1 MSWTTKP
8 SEESKTEIANISFEE
23 RKAKIL
29 EQMKLRKERDRSFL
43 LCSIT
48 GNPKVGKTGIALDC
62 RTPEE
67 IEKKMKVYVLDLDD
81 GAEATWD
88 AGWDRTDDIVIFN
101 PLEMQGDGSIDWNE
115 SFNNA
120 HAFIEM
126 VKEET
131 NADKNTKAFILDG
144 VDKAYEGSS
153 DALREHLAKNQSKA
167 GSIIKDTDSVSVT
180 PLDWKIR
187 NRIYNRLLD
196 AFLSVNCD
204 RFLIT
209 HMKPLYEG
217 ISVPVPVGEVPDW
230 HKSTPARFNQMIHIK
245 KMKAGTVTNYVA
257 ELQAS
262 KTNPDLVGKEWVVFT
277 TNGQNKWNGI
287 EELRTGKL

>member
-67 IEKKMKVYVLDLDD
+67 IEKKMKVFVLDFDD

-101 PLEMQGDGSIDWNE
+101 PLEMKGDGSIDWNE

-126 VKEET
+126 VKQET

-144 VDKAYEGSS
+144 VDKGYEGSS
-153 DALREHLAKNQSKA
+153 DA
-167 GSIIKDTDSVSVT
+167 
-180 PLDWKIR
+180 
-187 NRIYNRLLD
+187 
-196 AFLSVNCD
+196 
-204 RFLIT
+204 
-209 HMKPLYEG
+209 
-217 ISVPVPVGEVPDW
+217 
-230 HKSTPARFNQMIHIK
+230 
-245 KMKAGTVTNYVA
+245 
-257 ELQAS
+257 
-262 KTNPDLVGKEWVVFT
+262 
-277 TNGQNKWNGI
+277 
-287 EELRTGKL
+287 

>member
-1 MSWTTKP
+1 MSWTNSNNEKK
-8 SEESKTEIANISFEE
+8 EETVSRISFED

-29 EQMKLRKERDRSFL
+29 EQMKLRKERDRSYL

-48 GNPKVGKTGIALDC
+48 GNPKVGKTGTALDC
-62 RTPEE
+62 RTSEE
-67 IEKKMKVYVLDLDD
+67 IEKGMKIFVLDFDN
-81 GAEATWD
+81 GAEPTWD
-88 AGWDRTDDIVIFN
+88 AGWNRTDDIVIFN
-101 PLEMQGDGSIDWNE
+101 PLEMSTDGSIDWNE

-153 DALREHLAKNQSKA
+153 DALREHLAKNQSKS
-167 GSIIKDTDSVSVT
+167 GSIIKDTDSVTVT

-196 AFLSVNCD
+196 AFLSVNAD

-209 HMKPLYEG
+209 HMKPVYEG
-217 ISVPVPVGEVPDW
+217 IAVPVPVGEVPDW

-245 KMKAGTVTNYVA
+245 RMKSGSVTNYVA
-257 ELQAS
+257 ELEAS
-262 KTNPDLVGKEWVVFT
+262 KTNPDLVGKEWIVFS
-277 TNGQNKWNGI
+277 TNGENKWFGI
-287 EELRTGKL
+287 DELRNGKL